1 MSRASTL
8 RHDRRLGQIGEQKPI
23 RGADLDNATLNA
35 GNAVT
40 IWSKQVPAD
49 KVLWHGHGPD
59 NNERAGSTFV
69 YAELFA
75 NGNGGGTDGDNLTGD
90 LELAITDSE
99 QRDVVVRRGFGD
111 LSTLK
116 DAKSDNRTE
125 RPQLAAQ
132 APFASQ
138 DRHIELRVISDSNS
152 DGKEVAND
160 SNMRWYYSKAPAA
173 EVR

>member
-1 MSRASTL
+1 MSSVSTF
-8 RHDRRLGQIGEQKPI
+8 RHDPRLGQRGQQKPI

-40 IWSKQVPAD
+40 IWSKQIPAD

-69 YAELFA
+69 YAELLA
-75 NGNGGGTDGDNLTGD
+75 NGTGTKNDGEDLTGD

-99 QRDVVVRRGFGD
+99 QRDVIVRRGFGD

-138 DRHIELRVISDSNS
+138 DRHLELRVIADSSADGAVVATDSN
-152 DGKEVAND
+152 V
-160 SNMRWYYSKAPAA
+160 RWYYSKAPAH
-173 EVR
+173 EI